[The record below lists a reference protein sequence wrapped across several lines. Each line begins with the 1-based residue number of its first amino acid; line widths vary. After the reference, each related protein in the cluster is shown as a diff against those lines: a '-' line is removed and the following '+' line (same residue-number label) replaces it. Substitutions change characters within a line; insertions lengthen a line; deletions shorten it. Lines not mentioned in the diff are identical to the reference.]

1 MVRVGEAVPQPPH
14 GTPAVVREGPEAQV
28 GVRRRADREFLDDH
42 EEGAV
47 GAERRADRAGR
58 ISHRWRPGYREFR
71 EPRRR
76 KACFWGT

>member
-28 GVRRRADREFLDDH
+28 RVRRRADREFLDDH

-47 GAERRADRAGR
+47 GAERRADRVGR
-58 ISHRWRPGYREFR
+58 ISIGGGPAIGNSDGCGPG
-71 EPRRR
+71 
-76 KACFWGT
+76 